1 MNPSPLRRALDDLL
15 QRWVE
20 GGAVSSVV
28 GLVACGEHVLWQ
40 SAATAK
46 SVTSTAV
53 ELDEHSLFDL
63 SSLTKPVMATLAII
77 LDQRGSLRLDST
89 LGSTWPGTSPSVSA
103 IRGDD
108 LLRHRSRFQ
117 AWYPLYTANS
127 LEAARDLLLEGSL
140 LCSRLGTYSDLGYVL
155 WGLSAERALSKGLWR
170 LLRTELLEP
179 AGLEGVGRGGALAGL
194 DVVPCLCDNGQ
205 EVELAKALGIPIGRR
220 VPELGAPQDGNAAFL
235 GGLAGHA
242 GLFGSAAFLH
252 NLANFWLSALR
263 GQNRI
268 LRQGS
273 ALRALSGPGRGAGWG
288 RRRVRGGAG
297 PALSP
302 SSFGHVGFS
311 GTSLWCDPTTNGVF
325 ILLGQRTSPFSDL
338 DSRRRKFHRLAV
350 ALLQVENGPL

>member
-1 MNPSPLRRALDDLL
+1 MRPRRALEELL
-15 QRWVE
+15 QKWVE
-20 GGAVSSVV
+20 EGVVSTAV
-28 GLVACGEHVLWQ
+28 GLVARGESVLWQ
-40 SAATAK
+40 SGAASKAAT
-46 SVTSTAV
+46 SGAV
-53 ELDEHSLFDL
+53 EPDEHSLFDL
-63 SSLTKPVMATLAII
+63 ASLTKPVMATLAII
-77 LDQRGSLRLDST
+77 LDQRGAMRLDSS
-89 LGSTWPGTSPSVSA
+89 LSSLWPNCPASTAA
-103 IRGDD
+103 IRLED
-108 LLRHRSRFQ
+108 LLRHRSRLQ
-117 AWYPLYTANS
+117 AWYPLYSTS
-127 LEAARDLLLEGSL
+127 RVEAARDLLLDGTVL
-140 LCSRLGTYSDLGYVL
+140 GSRLGTYSDLGYVL

-179 AGLEGVGRGGALAGL
+179 AGLEGVGRGGALEGL

-205 EVELAKALGIPIGRR
+205 EVELAKALGIPIERR

-273 ALRALSGPGRGAGWG
+273 ALRALSGAGRGTGWG
-288 RRRVRGGAG
+288 RRWARGGAG

-325 ILLGQRTSPFSDL
+325 ILLGHRTSPFSDL
-338 DSRRRKFHRLAV
+338 NSWRRKFHRLAA
-350 ALLQVENGPL
+350 ALLQVED